1 MMENNAHK
9 VMDAKYERFAEQFN
23 NLKNDLIKRYL
34 KSTEKNFELQS
45 EAEDFYINHV
55 SSFNIGLEF
64 DNAGL
69 VAFTAFNRCNA
80 SIPANKD
87 LWKEGIKYVAIN
99 SNSIDEKKIN
109 KLEIEEI
116 ASILVQYIDD
126 GNKLADGEDANL
138 DTQKALKEKK
148 GGSIPIEICRTVSDL
163 TEFVSKLEDPSINGL
178 CKYLHNSAKQNH
190 ESGLKNV
197 WAHALEKMEGIR
209 GYAFALASNF
219 IKDLMLWWV
228 SSDGKTL
235 QEIRNDVI
243 GNTNKPDIHVKRM
256 LCLIL
261 QPQLFDELSND
272 NKNYNN
278 FKESDTERILSLC
291 GESEWESYYYKK
303 VSSLCDKAG
312 ICPLELDRVLY
323 GLMSGNFS
331 EFGEQVTINPPNLAE
346 LEIILK
352 KPK

>member
-1 MMENNAHK
+1 MDFEKIFHDLKNELLNRYKNATGKTFDLNSPKANELYEGH
-9 VMDAKYERFAEQFN
+9 VISFDFGMDFN
-23 NLKNDLIKRYL
+23 NVGLI
-34 KSTEKNFELQS
+34 
-45 EAEDFYINHV
+45 
-55 SSFNIGLEF
+55 
-64 DNAGL
+64 
-69 VAFTAFNRCNA
+69 AFTAFNRFNSRYPGSPNLYRDA
-80 SIPANKD
+80 M
-87 LWKEGIKYVAIN
+87 EYVA
-99 SNSIDEKKIN
+99 SNSINIDENNIN
-109 KLEIEEI
+109 KLDVDESRSILIKYMDAGNKIAQGEI
-116 ASILVQYIDD
+116 ANSNIY
-126 GNKLADGEDANL
+126 
-138 DTQKALKEKK
+138 KALRDYDVRKPV
-148 GGSIPIEICRTVSDL
+148 INVLFTVSDL
-163 TEFVSKLEDPSINGL
+163 TERVSRLEDSSIYGL
-178 CKYLHNSAKQNH
+178 CKYLHDSAKQNQ
-190 ESGLKNV
+190 ESGSINA
-197 WAHALEKMEGIR
+197 WANALNEIQEVR
-209 GYAFALASNF
+209 GYGLALASNF

-278 FKESDTERILSLC
+278 FKESDTEHILSLC